1 MVGLLLEVLLV
12 VNQEDKVVLIEQEG
26 VEKHSRKR
34 EEYEQR
40 SCGQCEYGEYE
51 KLKYGPQDGTW
62 RIGAWVQMRLVSS
75 AAAGT
80 GL

>member
-1 MVGLLLEVLLV
+1 M
-12 VNQEDKVVLIEQEG
+12 VNQEDKVVLTEQEG

-51 KLKYGPQDGTW
+51 RLK
-62 RIGAWVQMRLVSS
+62 
-75 AAAGT
+75 
-80 GL
+80 